1 MVTKYTRKP
10 EVQIDEGSF
19 KQIGGDHERVQIRL
33 PIGLSGANPQVW
45 DTRPRV
51 VTGEI
56 PTQPGLNQTRL
67 EQLAVTYTAPR
78 KGCRYRDPPEVKRAF
93 RRARTED
100 TEAAWKAAQGLRRKV
115 RDEWQQ
121 AKVFFFFAPFCHC
134 KLKRVQVPVPTA
146 AYAASHASRTGRE
159 AAGLRSL
166 LPASVCQEL
175 VQSWRRA
182 SSSKLRRAAI
192 SGHRADERRVNG
204 KLCAVPKRQAVA
216 DDLDAPRVVDRHI
229 DVHGSQRDVAPD
241 TRSGFLADA
250 GDGPFEG

>member
-78 KGCRYRDPPEVKRAF
+78 KGCRYRRPPRSEASIQACPYRGYGGRVEGRAG
-93 RRARTED
+93 AKTE
-100 TEAAWKAAQGLRRKV
+100 G
-115 RDEWQQ
+115 
-121 AKVFFFFAPFCHC
+121 
-134 KLKRVQVPVPTA
+134 
-146 AYAASHASRTGRE
+146 
-159 AAGLRSL
+159 AG
-166 LPASVCQEL
+166 
-175 VQSWRRA
+175 
-182 SSSKLRRAAI
+182 
-192 SGHRADERRVNG
+192 
-204 KLCAVPKRQAVA
+204 
-216 DDLDAPRVVDRHI
+216 
-229 DVHGSQRDVAPD
+229 
-241 TRSGFLADA
+241 
-250 GDGPFEG
+250 